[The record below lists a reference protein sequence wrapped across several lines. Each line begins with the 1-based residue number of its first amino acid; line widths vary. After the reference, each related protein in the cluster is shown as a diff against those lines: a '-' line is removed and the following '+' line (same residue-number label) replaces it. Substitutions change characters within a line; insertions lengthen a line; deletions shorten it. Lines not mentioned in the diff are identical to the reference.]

1 MLKGTKTLKTK
12 LLENIENPHCF
23 FFSRKKSARKSHLIS
38 TSLESLK
45 ALKQRTWR
53 LVLGNRTTRRTTKRV
68 FFLITISQAF
78 QCSWTKPRVLKL

>member
-12 LLENIENPHCF
+12 PLENIENPHCFF

-53 LVLGNRTTRRTTKRV
+53 LVLGNRTTRRMTKRV
-68 FFLITISQAF
+68 FFLLLSHRRFNAAGQNHVF
-78 QCSWTKPRVLKL
+78 